1 MVNLKS
7 VVLGLLTSFF
17 FMLTFTLLFFSIL
30 MYFLPADFQTFKEK
44 AEEELPRRII
54 AQGALDELGE
64 EMRGVEALTGEE
76 FQLMLVAL
84 QTECRQEESRAD
96 AALCEAIA
104 AGEIRTKQDFI
115 RFFNQQTM
123 EPALREGVR
132 DALGRVESW
141 IVKAEGFLPLVIV
154 GFLISFGIASL
165 LLYWEH
171 AEGFLH
177 AMLVTVNRSLF
188 MNLLSVL
195 SIWLLVPF
203 SAGWLAE
210 QVGGIA
216 MAQLAEEAEG
226 VPVQAL
232 VEIVVEFFLEEMR
245 TFLFKPLVVYAVLAG
260 AMWAGTKVTKTQR

>member
-132 DALGRVESW
+132 DALGRVEGW
-141 IVKAEGFLPLVIV
+141 VARAEAFLPLVIV

>member
-1 MVNLKS
+1 
-7 VVLGLLTSFF
+7 
-17 FMLTFTLLFFSIL
+17 
-30 MYFLPADFQTFKEK
+30 
-44 AEEELPRRII
+44 
-54 AQGALDELGE
+54 
-64 EMRGVEALTGEE
+64 
-76 FQLMLVAL
+76 
-84 QTECRQEESRAD
+84 
-96 AALCEAIA
+96 
-104 AGEIRTKQDFI
+104 
-115 RFFNQQTM
+115 
-123 EPALREGVR
+123 
-132 DALGRVESW
+132 
-141 IVKAEGFLPLVIV
+141 
-154 GFLISFGIASL
+154 
-165 LLYWEH
+165 
-171 AEGFLH
+171 
-177 AMLVTVNRSLF
+177 MLVTVNRSLF